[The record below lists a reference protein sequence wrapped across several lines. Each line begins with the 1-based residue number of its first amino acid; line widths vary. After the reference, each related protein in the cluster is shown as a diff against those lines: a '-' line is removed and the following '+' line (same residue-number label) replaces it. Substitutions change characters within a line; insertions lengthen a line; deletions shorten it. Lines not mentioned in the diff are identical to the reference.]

1 MPRKIKATVLAAL
14 CSTVIGA
21 GVAGCSGDSLEN
33 WDPFA
38 ATERQVEADVIYGTK
53 KIDVAGRS
61 VNVSCSGDAA
71 DGEPVIVLMHGG
83 GDKLD

>member
-1 MPRKIKATVLAAL
+1 MFGIKASVAAAL

-21 GVAGCSGDSLEN
+21 GAAGHDGGAWEN

-38 ATERQVEADVIYGTK
+38 ATQKADVIYGTK